1 MAYVEEPPAPLEAED
16 IDELRITVPN
26 LQLCLNQLHATLD
39 DLNYIMANTGVEAVP
54 APPMDRVR
62 VNLERAIQTLALRIN
77 VLQEHIN
84 EFDRNNMQS

>member
-1 MAYVEEPPAPLEAED
+1 MA
-16 IDELRITVPN
+16 
-26 LQLCLNQLHATLD
+26 
-39 DLNYIMANTGVEAVP
+39 ANTGVEAVP